1 MTDKEKELVLAELAR
16 EREAGRPYV
25 KEIVLVTYNAWLDDG
40 HWKAPREDALE
51 ECAHLLAGASYW
63 SSVRGINTAV
73 PRELKKF
80 FTRNLPQIESH
91 LEHYQREFLAEA
103 DLIYSALRDFNHAE
117 AAGIA

>member
-1 MTDKEKELVLAELAR
+1 MRVSTRRISQGAR
-16 EREAGRPYV
+16 AGRPYV

-40 HWKAPREDALE
+40 QWNAPREDALE

-63 SSVRGINTAV
+63 SSVRGINTAD

-91 LEHYQREFLAEA
+91 LEHYQSEFLAEA
-103 DLIYSALRDFNHAE
+103 DLIYLALRDFKQAE